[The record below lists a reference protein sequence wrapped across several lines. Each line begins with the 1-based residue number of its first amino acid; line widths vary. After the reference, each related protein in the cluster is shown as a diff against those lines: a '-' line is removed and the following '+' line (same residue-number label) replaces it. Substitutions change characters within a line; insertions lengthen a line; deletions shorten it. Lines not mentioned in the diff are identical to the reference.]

1 MGVRVILKFGFTQWV
16 FAMSKQLK
24 ASVSEEI
31 DALED
36 RIIKISDA
44 IHDEP
49 ELGYQE
55 YKASELLASVL
66 QEFDFSVVRG
76 VAGLPTSFKATIGNG
91 SEGPKVALLAEYDAL
106 PELGHACGH
115 NIIAAAA
122 VGAAIGLAKK
132 MRELDGT
139 LMVFG
144 TPAEEGYTEN
154 AGGKVLMADEIGKT
168 DITLMIH
175 PSSFYQVN
183 STSLA
188 REAFRVVFTG
198 KAAHAGVSPE
208 EGVNALEG
216 VLLTFQGINALRQ
229 HLPRDVRVHGIITD
243 GGVSPNVVPEYAAA
257 HLYVRAPDLR
267 ILGEIVERVKNCAR
281 GAASATGAE
290 VEFRKTSQTYANIKT
305 NKVLSDIFEANLVEL
320 GVDVTGGE
328 GVSGGSTDFGN
339 ISQAI
344 PSACAWISIGEDV
357 VLHSRESAKA
367 TASHAAHEALIIASK
382 ALAHTAID
390 IFTKPDLMENV
401 RRAFN
406 ETPE

>member
-1 MGVRVILKFGFTQWV
+1 
-16 FAMSKQLK
+16 MSEQLK

-31 DALED
+31 DSLES

-55 YKASELLASVL
+55 YKASELLTSVL
-66 QEFDFSVVRG
+66 KEFDFSVVKG
-76 VAGLPTSFKATIGNG
+76 VAGLPTSFKATIGDG
-91 SEGPKVALLAEYDAL
+91 SEGPTVALLAEYDAL

-132 MRELDGT
+132 MQDLDGT
-139 LMVFG
+139 LIVFG

-154 AGGKVLMADEIGKT
+154 AGGKVLMANEIGKT
-168 DITLMIH
+168 DAALMIH
-175 PSSFYQVN
+175 PSSIYHVN

-229 HLPRDVRVHGIITD
+229 HIPRDVRVHGIITD
-243 GGVSPNVVPEYAAA
+243 GGMSPNVVPEYAAA
-257 HLYVRAPDLR
+257 HLYVRAPDLQV
-267 ILGEIVERVKNCAR
+267 LNEIVERVKNCAR
-281 GAASATGAE
+281 GAASATGAG
-290 VEFRKTSQTYANIKT
+290 VKFMKTCQTYANIKR
-305 NKVLSDIFEANLVEL
+305 NRVLTDIFEANLMEL
-320 GVDVTGGE
+320 GIDVPSE
-328 GVSGGSTDFGN
+328 ERVSGGSTDFGN

-357 VLHSRESAKA
+357 VLHSRECAEV
-367 TASHAAHEALIIASK
+367 TASDVAHKALIIASK
-382 ALAHTAID
+382 ALAHTVID
-390 IFTKPDLMENV
+390 IFTQPDLIENM
-401 RRAFN
+401 RWAFN
-406 ETPE
+406 QTSG